1 MKLSVLERDNSLNN
15 NRNLVVVNLKE
26 GNPIID
32 CINIIDVEPAYRNIV
47 GVILVHG
54 NSSDSLLFH
63 SIMNTLTENIANSVL
78 SEELR
83 KLENPFVSLYT
94 FV

>member
-32 CINIIDVEPAYRNIV
+32 CINIIYVEPAYRNIV

-54 NSSDSLLFH
+54 NS
-63 SIMNTLTENIANSVL
+63 
-78 SEELR
+78 
-83 KLENPFVSLYT
+83 
-94 FV
+94 